1 MLTFDYKHF
10 HSQFVIYVYQTF
22 KERINNEKSN
32 RQSGKPWTCSI

>member
-22 KERINNEKSN
+22 KERNKLLEFNL
-32 RQSGKPWTCSI
+32 